1 MRTFFLFLIVLLVSA
16 PVSAETKRYSTWSG
30 SVAAGG
36 GGGEDLQKLIDE
48 LGALIDEAE
57 KARAADPRFL
67 QDIRNLT
74 QRYERPWRKLLLSDD
89 FHDGDF
95 AADPAWAVSAGRFT
109 IERGWGLRSYIE
121 PTAATAETE
130 PEKPATDR
138 DVAVSL
144 LQGILRQATRQ
155 KGGAE
160 KAPPAA
166 RTEQADI
173 HTAAAITNAFIIE
186 MRLSSWK
193 SPGRLE
199 FGPYQGADRQG
210 GYRLV
215 YTPGGPLSLVRQ
227 TARGV
232 SVVDSSAEPVVL
244 EDKKVHQLSWTR
256 LADGTMKVAID
267 DKEVLSTF
275 DRGFRDPFDGFVL
288 VNKGGDYILGRL
300 DIHGTE

>member
-1 MRTFFLFLIVLLVSA
+1 MRAFVLFLIVLLAAA
-16 PVSAETKRYSTWSG
+16 PATAQSKRYSTWSDT
-30 SVAAGG
+30 AATGG
-36 GGGEDLQKLIDE
+36 GGSDDLKKLIDE
-48 LGALIDEAE
+48 LEALVDEAE

-67 QDIRNLT
+67 QDLRNLT
-74 QRYERPWRKLLLSDD
+74 RRYERPWRKLLLSDD

-95 AADPAWAVSAGRFT
+95 TTDPAWTVSAGRFN
-109 IERGWGLRSYIE
+109 IERGWGLRSFIE
-121 PTAATAETE
+121 PATATAESE
-130 PEKPATDR
+130 PEKPQTDR
-138 DVAVSL
+138 DIAVSL

-155 KGGAE
+155 KTESE
-160 KAPPAA
+160 KPPPAA

-173 HTAAAITNAFIIE
+173 HTATPITNAFAIE
-186 MRLSSWK
+186 MRLSLWK

-210 GYRLV
+210 GYLLV
-215 YTPGGPLSLVRQ
+215 YTPGGPLTLARQ
-227 TARGV
+227 TARGI

-256 LADGTMKVAID
+256 HADGTMKVSID
-267 DKEVLSTF
+267 GNEVLSTS